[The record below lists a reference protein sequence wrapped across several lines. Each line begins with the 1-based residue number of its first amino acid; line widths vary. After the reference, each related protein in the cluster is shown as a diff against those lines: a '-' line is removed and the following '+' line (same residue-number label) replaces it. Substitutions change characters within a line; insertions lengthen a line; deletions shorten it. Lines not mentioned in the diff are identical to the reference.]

1 MASPNRDN
9 ALKKGTTFTFGSWT
23 CIADRL
29 GGFTNHLNDQRS
41 VEPNST
47 YHHPLNNAAASAT
60 GVEDPPEDIQE
71 EENFDLINRY
81 WTDPEEAASSQ
92 DLNPDPSAAVDQ
104 FSEKIA
110 KCINLAQAILE
121 CSGC

>member
-1 MASPNRDN
+1 MASPDHDGT
-9 ALKKGTTFTFGSWT
+9 LEKGTTLTFGSWT

-29 GGFTNHLNDQRS
+29 GGFTNNLNDQRS

-81 WTDPEEAASSQ
+81 WTDPEKTSSSQ
-92 DLNPDPSAAVDQ
+92 GYNPDPLGAED
-104 FSEKIA
+104 
-110 KCINLAQAILE
+110 
-121 CSGC
+121 